1 MIEIKNLS
9 KSFGNLKVL
18 EDFSLSLEKGKITCI
33 LGESGSG
40 KTTLLNCIANLTEY
54 VGEISKVKCSYV
66 FQKPNLFPN
75 LTVQDNLL
83 LVNNSIDKV
92 EQALDFFAIKDKKNA
107 YPKHLSGGQLQRVS
121 LARAFIFSNDII
133 LLDEPFSSLDI
144 GLKTSLIEKI
154 KDYQKQKG
162 STMLIVTHN
171 VKEAVTIADRI
182 LVLSKGKIVCDID
195 KINKNTEKK
204 LFDILINLGENVY

>member
-9 KSFGNLKVL
+9 KSFGNLNVL
-18 EDFSLSLEKGKITCI
+18 ENFSLSLEKGKITCI

-54 VGEISKVKCSYV
+54 AGEITKVKCSYA

-75 LTVQDNLL
+75 LTIKENLL
-83 LVNNSIDKV
+83 LVNNDENLV
-92 EQALDFFAIKDKKNA
+92 NEALEFFAIVDKKNS

-121 LARAFIFSNDII
+121 LSRAFLYSNDII

-144 GLKTSLIEKI
+144 GLKTCLIDKI
-154 KDYQKQKG
+154 KNYQKQNG
-162 STMLIVTHN
+162 STMLLVTHN

-182 LVLSKGKIVCDID
+182 LVLSKGKIVCDIN

-204 LFDILINLGENVY
+204 LFDILMGLGEII